1 MSTSRE
7 APVPRHTDHTNTNA
21 PTHIARDDRHAPR
34 DERSS
39 SSSSSTTSTPST
51 TTTTTTM
58 ICAICQHQVRD
69 ALVTQCEHWF
79 CGSCITTLLECSS
92 MRPISCPVCRSPIFD
107 VPPLIQEPSRAPRA
121 TTTPSSSSYTN
132 STSTSSSLSSSRDRA
147 QHQQRGGREQ
157 EADQDAEAPCPNQRN
172 GCSWQ
177 GAPHSL
183 EHHLSSSCEHHPC
196 PSHSLS
202 LDSRC
207 SWVGSIGAA
216 LIHQATECD
225 ADQAP
230 SFSSSSCSTS
240 STTTKQSES
249 WSDKAAR
256 AMLNARVFVFD
267 VGDRTFRASERTLR
281 SERGSVLDRL
291 FSGEY
296 ALPRGSYL
304 RAFDHSSSSSS
315 SSSSSRSAASTTS
328 LNNDRD
334 GRDDEMSSDINQR
347 VFIDCDARSFDHVL
361 HWLRSYVSLAISISL
376 SLYLSLFGIVS
387 RTMNSRSLMI
397 DWMSFF
403 GKYWLRLTLILWS
416 DTDEILVWFGLVW
429 FGLVW
434 FGLVWFWFG

>member
-196 PSHSLS
+196 PSRSLS

-225 ADQAP
+225 ADQAS
-230 SFSSSSCSTS
+230 SFSSSSSCSTS
-240 STTTKQSES
+240 STTTKQSKS

-361 HWLRSYVSLAISISL
+361 HWLRSYVSLAISLSISPFL
-376 SLYLSLFGIVS
+376 VS
-387 RTMNSRSLMI
+387 SVAR
-397 DWMSFF
+397 
-403 GKYWLRLTLILWS
+403 
-416 DTDEILVWFGLVW
+416 
-429 FGLVW
+429 
-434 FGLVWFWFG
+434 